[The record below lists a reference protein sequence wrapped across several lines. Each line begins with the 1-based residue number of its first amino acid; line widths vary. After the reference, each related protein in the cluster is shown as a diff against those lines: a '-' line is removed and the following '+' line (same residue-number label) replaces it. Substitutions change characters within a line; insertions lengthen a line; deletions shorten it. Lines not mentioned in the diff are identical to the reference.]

1 MLLEQGHEGLLVV
14 MLQLGD
20 CEHANAGVRLQLP
33 DWLKEPESVK
43 LRRVSLQK
51 VVLDHHLL
59 FEALPVWPLQILH
72 GALPL
77 AGLLLFG

>member
-14 MLQLGD
+14 MLQLGN
-20 CEHANAGVRLQLP
+20 CEHAGVRLQLP

-43 LRRVSLQK
+43 IRRMSLQK

-59 FEALPVWPLQILH
+59 FEALPVWPLQIFR

-77 AGLLLFG
+77 AGLLLFA